1 QRVHRPHHAQAEVEQ
16 ADRVQPAERRR
27 RELARGDVADED
39 RVDHAHK
46 HHAHLH
52 GDDRHREPHE
62 RAHVVRTGDEGL
74 EHPWRIA
81 QRPDSRQWSMTSPL
95 AAAFRAHARGPL
107 VFARLSSRVS
117 DGDCEC
123 TASGRS
129 PTSSL
134 DSCLRIDVHA
144 ITSPIDGNLTGRA
157 WTRVASVDDLRH
169 ARAEHSTGVAS
180 MRPAVAVPVLLA
192 ACLVASVAVAQNDKI
207 SAQFEALAASGVT
220 GEVTLNPMPNGEI
233 QLRSQV
239 KGLAPETEYQVFVYD
254 ASATCGSGTPV
265 QIVTFTSNKNGIAT
279 WNTRTSVPLTS
290 VQSIGIQQEPSNT
303 LVACAA
309 VPQ

>member
-1 QRVHRPHHAQAEVEQ
+1 
-16 ADRVQPAERRR
+16 
-27 RELARGDVADED
+27 
-39 RVDHAHK
+39 
-46 HHAHLH
+46 
-52 GDDRHREPHE
+52 
-62 RAHVVRTGDEGL
+62 
-74 EHPWRIA
+74 
-81 QRPDSRQWSMTSPL
+81 
-95 AAAFRAHARGPL
+95 
-107 VFARLSSRVS
+107 
-117 DGDCEC
+117 
-123 TASGRS
+123 
-129 PTSSL
+129 
-134 DSCLRIDVHA
+134 
-144 ITSPIDGNLTGRA
+144 
-157 WTRVASVDDLRH
+157 
-169 ARAEHSTGVAS
+169 

-192 ACLVASVAVAQNDKI
+192 ACLFASVAAAQNDKI

-265 QIVTFTSNKNGIAT
+265 QIVTFTSNKNGIAN

>member
-1 QRVHRPHHAQAEVEQ
+1 
-16 ADRVQPAERRR
+16 
-27 RELARGDVADED
+27 
-39 RVDHAHK
+39 
-46 HHAHLH
+46 
-52 GDDRHREPHE
+52 
-62 RAHVVRTGDEGL
+62 
-74 EHPWRIA
+74 
-81 QRPDSRQWSMTSPL
+81 
-95 AAAFRAHARGPL
+95 
-107 VFARLSSRVS
+107 
-117 DGDCEC
+117 
-123 TASGRS
+123 
-129 PTSSL
+129 
-134 DSCLRIDVHA
+134 
-144 ITSPIDGNLTGRA
+144 
-157 WTRVASVDDLRH
+157 
-169 ARAEHSTGVAS
+169 